1 MEHFGPKTQGLNMEG
16 NYYYNNAVCGIG
28 FHGDTERRKVIGIR
42 LGANLPIHFQR
53 FLRHQTYGD
62 PYVIPL
68 DGGDMYVMSEKAVGA
83 DWKSSSILTLRH
95 AVGLRFTTVK
105 SKGKAKCVPPLDASK
120 LSDELCSSELADFDA
135 PKGNRKLRIV
145 SILVKNRRA
154 TKQLRDLEEKGY
166 TIIDVTSKSE
176 THAHLSPFS
185 PQGGIRVG
193 TFVSDSVEGLYQG
206 LKVFQEKGIDV
217 TKFRIRN
224 MKNPVEK

>member
-1 MEHFGPKTQGLNMEG
+1 MQYVASDFMAILSVAKS
-16 NYYYNNAVCGIG
+16 
-28 FHGDTERRKVIGIR
+28 
-42 LGANLPIHFQR
+42 NLPIHFQR